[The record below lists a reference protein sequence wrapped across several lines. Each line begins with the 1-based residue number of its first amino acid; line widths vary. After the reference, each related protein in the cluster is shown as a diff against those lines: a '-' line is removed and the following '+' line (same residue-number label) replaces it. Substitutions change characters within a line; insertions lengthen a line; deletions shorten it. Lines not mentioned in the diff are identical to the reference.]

1 MRIGTISMKIIMIL
15 MFAFFFNSH
24 SVYADELEQYGS
36 ICKEIGFKQK
46 TPDYGD
52 CVLEL
57 RSRDLKK
64 VNKAKSQKASKVVPE
79 DDLPLTIIEKQ
90 RAAKKGS
97 AGSFDPD
104 AYLRDKKTSP
114 KQYVPPEPVEVGD
127 GSNND
132 NICQQYGFKVG
143 EDSYKK
149 CRLDLDVAQRQAEAE
164 MAQFQQQKLQY
175 EEQKR
180 QYEAAVKAE
189 HDRREFQAGVNLL
202 MYGLGLAGGRTR
214 EEAAPALYG
223 LPMYPR
229 QPTFQNYTITT
240 PRGISNC
247 VYNTRMNLMNCN

>member
-1 MRIGTISMKIIMIL
+1 MEL
-15 MFAFFFNSH
+15 FAEDLS
-24 SVYADELEQYGS
+24 SYEKTCS
-36 ICKEIGFKQK
+36 EIGFKPK

-57 RSRDLKK
+57 RSRETKK
-64 VNKAKSQKASKVVPE
+64 TNKAIIQKASKAVPD
-79 DDLPLTIIEKQ
+79 DDLPLPILKKQ

-97 AGSFDPD
+97 TKINPQDITWDAPTESFDPD
-104 AYLRDKKTSP
+104 AYLHNKTTKTQKLSA
-114 KQYVPPEPVEVGD
+114 PEIPVEVGD

-149 CRLDLDVAQRQAEAE
+149 CRLDLDIAQRQAEADI
-164 MAQFQQQKLQY
+164 AQFEQQKRQY
-175 EEQKR
+175 DEQKR
-180 QYEAAVKAE
+180 QYEAAIAAE
-189 HDRREFQAGVNLL
+189 EARKTAQAWSNLL
-202 MYGLGLAGGRTR
+202 MYGLGLAGGRTHDQ
-214 EEAAPALYG
+214 AAPALYG

>member
-1 MRIGTISMKIIMIL
+1 MKYL
-15 MFAFFFNSH
+15 LLTVFLFSTQLFAEDLSSF
-24 SVYADELEQYGS
+24 EKT
-36 ICKEIGFKQK
+36 CTEIGFKPK

-57 RSRDLKK
+57 RSRELKK
-64 VNKAKSQKASKVVPE
+64 VNKAKSQRANKVVPE
-79 DDLPLTIIEKQ
+79 DDLPLPILEKQ

-97 AGSFDPD
+97 TESFDPD
-104 AYLRDKKTSP
+104 AYLRNKKSTP
-114 KQYVPPEPVEVGD
+114 KQYIPPEPVEVGD

-132 NICQQYGFKVG
+132 IICQKYGFRVG

-164 MAQFQQQKLQY
+164 MLQFEQQKLQY

-180 QYEAAVKAE
+180 QYEAAIKAE

-214 EEAAPALYG
+214 DEAAPALYG